1 MTERDVKSL
10 QTHYHSTSRL
20 QFAVAPS
27 RSIVQS
33 TMLAMMSL
41 ALAASPLAIQN
52 SKVLALR
59 GGMSLGP
66 INSGNFESSLK
77 VRTRAPTFA
86 ST

>member
-10 QTHYHSTSRL
+10 QTHYHSISRL
-20 QFAVAPS
+20 QLLSHRPAHSF
-27 RSIVQS
+27 QS

>member
-1 MTERDVKSL
+1 
-10 QTHYHSTSRL
+10 
-20 QFAVAPS
+20 
-27 RSIVQS
+27 
-33 TMLAMMSL
+33 MLAMMSL